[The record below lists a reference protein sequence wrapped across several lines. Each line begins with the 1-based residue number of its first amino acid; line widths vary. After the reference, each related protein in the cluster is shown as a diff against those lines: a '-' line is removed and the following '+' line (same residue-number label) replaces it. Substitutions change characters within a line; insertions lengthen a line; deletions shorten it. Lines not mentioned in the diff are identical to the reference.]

1 MKDSMDHD
9 LTIYLSEQ
17 DVSGFITMKMALD
30 SVRLAFELISK
41 GSASNSLPMQMNF
54 TQGWFSSSTCSI
66 PGLELMGLT
75 SNSNRSNTFVHVSSS
90 VSGNLLAIIEG
101 HQLEEYV
108 IGASIGTAT
117 NAMANPQSSSIGI
130 IGCDTGALRQAE
142 AISTIR
148 NIEAITT
155 YDNDLKA
162 SKIFAAKLGRCLKVS
177 TSSVNDIE
185 ECVRMSDIVIITNYL
200 QPVVQGEWLRPG
212 THVNTVA
219 NKHSLNRTIDSKT
232 VSRASIIAVQ
242 DIEQAKCGSGNLIY
256 PIEEGITNW
265 QKVSRISDIVLE
277 RRKGR
282 SSLSDITIF
291 ESISL
296 AVQETILGLRLYN
309 MAVKNGVGIPVV
321 FSPN

>member
-1 MKDSMDHD
+1 
-9 LTIYLSEQ
+9 
-17 DVSGFITMKMALD
+17 VSGFITMEMALD

-41 GSASNSLPMQMNF
+41 GSASNTPPMRMNF
-54 TQGWFSSSTCSI
+54 PQGGFSSSTCSI
-66 PGLELMGLT
+66 PGLELMGLI
-75 SNSNRSNTFVHVSSS
+75 SNSNRSNTFVHVSST
-90 VSGNLLAIIEG
+90 VSGNLLAIIER

-108 IGASIGTAT
+108 IGAVTGIAT

-130 IGCDTGALRQAE
+130 IGCDTGASRQAE
-142 AISTIR
+142 AISTMR

-177 TSSVNDIE
+177 TSSVNDLE
-185 ECVRMSDIVIITNYL
+185 ECVRISDIIIITNHL
-200 QPVVQGEWLRPG
+200 RPIIQGEWLRPG

-219 NKHSLNRTIDSKT
+219 NKYSLNRAIDSKA
-232 VSRASIIAVQ
+232 VSRADIIAVQ
-242 DIEQAKCGSGNLIY
+242 DIEQAKCGSGTLIY

-265 QKVSRISDIVLE
+265 QRVSRISDMVLG

-296 AVQETILGLRLYN
+296 AVQETILGSRLYN
-309 MAVKNGVGIPVV
+309 MAVKNGVGIPVE
-321 FSPN
+321 FDPKLTN